1 MGIVG
6 GIKDGWAFSIARK
19 EGGETKEEEGKTKS
33 KNKKKKRKKERTKIN
48 GKTHRCVLLY
58 RIRSLGIE
66 VRLFIDRFSMQF
78 AKSGEIYLRRLSGAT
93 CNENRLKLKS
103 RLVVVKGEGVRYANE
118 S

>member
-1 MGIVG
+1 M
-6 GIKDGWAFSIARK
+6 DGLFRSREK
-19 EGGETKEEEGKTKS
+19 KEERQKKKKERPKVRIK
-33 KNKKKKRKKERTKIN
+33 KKKKRKEERTKIN